1 MLTILF
7 FVLFFMVFGK
17 LVGFAFKATWGI
29 MKVMFYIIFMPIILL
44 ALFMTGFVYI
54 ALPVLVII
62 GLVSLF
68 KSAEI
73 A

>member
-7 FVLFFMVFGK
+7 FVLVFMVFGK